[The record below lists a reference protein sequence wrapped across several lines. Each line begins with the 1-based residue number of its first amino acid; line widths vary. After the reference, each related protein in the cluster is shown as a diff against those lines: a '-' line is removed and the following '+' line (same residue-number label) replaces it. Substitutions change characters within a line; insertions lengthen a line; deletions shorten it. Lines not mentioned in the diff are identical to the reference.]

1 MPNKSFTI
9 RTCLIL
15 AAAWL
20 WLSPVSSPG
29 QPGLPTYTI
38 TGEVLN
44 EVDNRIFGGFFEKA
58 TWNGE
63 IGSDAAISL
72 QTGEVFPEVK
82 GFMNWMQI
90 PLLRYPGGT
99 AVDYYPWYYLIDSMP
114 GHHNSRP
121 PNLHY
126 QDLSKPDAVTSDGRM
141 GLHEYIRLCKALSIE
156 PHLVVNLGHAFYG
169 KLPIHQAAQ
178 ELGANLVAYC
188 NDTTG
193 YWAELR
199 AANGD
204 TAPFGVKYFQIGNE
218 TWLFR
223 GLRGQ
228 PFTPARLHHYTNTV
242 EAYARAMKA
251 ADPSII
257 LIIDGVRGIGE
268 EVLKRCGEL
277 ISFQVFHSYS
287 PWGIHRILKDGNE
300 LPAATV
306 SPQAVWQALA
316 TAPRID
322 TLTGLSTLD
331 DWVLRHASKPVALT
345 EWNLNCWFAGGAQAA
360 QPDNEHLAY
369 GIGAAS
375 YLHAI
380 LRRSERIKLANQSML
395 VGTGWG
401 ITGIRV
407 DTTERVR
414 PQMFPTAMVTGLY
427 ARHHGPLLMEVE
439 ASGVIYY
446 AQPLQLTNIQPASRV
461 AEQDIVVTA
470 DESSYYVHVLSRS
483 FDAERQIR
491 LVFPERVASRYRQWL
506 LSDRV
511 EGSRSPYAAIEELQ
525 YQGAG
530 QATVVAV
537 PPRIVSVFEFK
548 KQP

>member
-1 MPNKSFTI
+1 MPGISLSHRI
-9 RTCLIL
+9 CLML

-20 WLSPVSSPG
+20 WFSPVSSSG

-82 GFMNWMQI
+82 SFMEWMQI

-114 GHHNSRP
+114 GHHSQRP

-126 QDLSKPDAVTSDGRM
+126 KDLSRPDVVTSDGRM
-141 GLHEYIRLCKALSIE
+141 GLHEYMRLCKALDIE
-156 PHLVVNLGHAFYG
+156 PHLVVNLGDAFYG
-169 KLPIHQAAQ
+169 KLPIQQAAQ

-188 NDTTG
+188 KDTTG

-204 TAPFGVKYFQIGNE
+204 PEPFGVKYFQIGNE

-251 ADPSII
+251 VDPSIS
-257 LIIDGVRGIGE
+257 LIIDGVRGIGDK
-268 EVLKRCGEL
+268 VVQRCGNL
-277 ISFQVFHSYS
+277 IDYQVFHSYS
-287 PWGIHRILKDGNE
+287 PWGIYRIKKNGE
-300 LPAATV
+300 EVPAT
-306 SPQAVWQALA
+306 AVTAWEIWQALA

-322 TLTGLSTLD
+322 PSSGQSILE
-331 DWVLRHASKPVALT
+331 DWVLDHAAKPVALT
-345 EWNLNCWFAGGAQAA
+345 EWNFNCWFAGDAKPA
-360 QPDNEHLAY
+360 QPENNYLAY

-375 YLHAI
+375 YVHAI
-380 LRRSERIKLANQSML
+380 LRRSDRIRIANQSML
-395 VGTGWG
+395 AGTGWG
-401 ITGIRV
+401 ITGIRI
-407 DTTERVR
+407 DTTEQLR
-414 PQMFPTAMVTGLY
+414 PHMFPSAMVVGLY
-427 ARHHGPLLMEVE
+427 SRQHGKQLMELE
-439 ASGVIYY
+439 SENMIFYE
-446 AQPLQLTNIQPASRV
+446 QPLKLTNIQPSERV
-461 AEQDIVVTA
+461 AEQDVVVTA
-470 DESSYYVHVLSRS
+470 DDAHYYLHVLSRS
-483 FDAERQIR
+483 FAEERKIQF
-491 LVFPERVASRYRQWL
+491 VFPEQVASLYQHWL

-511 EGSRSPYAAIEELQ
+511 EGSQSPYAAIEKIQ
-525 YQGAG
+525 GSGAG
-530 QATVVAV
+530 KEVTVQVT
-537 PPRIVSVFEFK
+537 PRSVSVFKFK
-548 KQP
+548 RRP